1 MAEFDTV
8 DALLNDIKV
17 STDAN
22 AAAVST
28 QSTKI
33 DAASTRLQALID
45 TLKASN
51 GMTGEQL
58 TALANKAAAIKA
70 DIDSSTTSL
79 DDEVAKLEATG
90 VDPNNP
96 TP

>member
-8 DALLNDIKV
+8 DALLNDLKV

-22 AAAVST
+22 AAAVAV
-28 QSTKI
+28 QGGKI
-33 DAASTRLQALID
+33 DAASARLQLLID
-45 TLKASN
+45 TLKASG

-58 TALANKAAAIKA
+58 TALAVKAAGIKA
-70 DIDSSTTSL
+70 DIDAASTSL